1 LEKATDQ
8 KNYQA
13 IDARIRAAQ
22 DKIATFDSQK
32 KNAEAFLER
41 VKSEAAA
48 YLAEETK
55 KAEAKEAEASKAWFE
70 AYDVAVTKAKTL
82 KKDAEDA

>member
-55 KAEAKEAEASKAWFE
+55 KAEAKEAEDSKAWFE
-70 AYDVAVTKAKTL
+70 AYDDAVTKAKTL

>member
-13 IDARIRAAQ
+13 IDAKIRAAQ
-22 DKIATFDSQK
+22 DQIETFDSQK

-55 KAEAKEAEASKAWFE
+55 KAEAKEAEDSKAWFE